1 MNDSED
7 VSFEVDV
14 EEIVN
19 AVLEEEDKLLHLE
32 KPLGINDNIE
42 EKIKEL
48 IN

>member
-1 MNDSED
+1 MSNTDNLSLEVDIED
-7 VSFEVDV
+7 V
-14 EEIVN
+14 VN

-42 EKIKEL
+42 KRIKEL